1 MAYSTVDHLQELY
14 SHTHRVYYCESKF
27 NSHSD
32 LNDSLFKDFLTN
44 FGSEHGCS
52 VIGGHLHSPSIST
65 EMPNSDGDD
74 DIGGLIIWYLI
85 GYHKDN
91 FASKLSLFEHLPD
104 STSINILNR
113 RSVNS
118 LIETALSNCEC
129 PLRLCPMSD

>member
-1 MAYSTVDHLQELY
+1 MAHTTVDHLQELY
-14 SHTHRVYYCESKF
+14 SQTHRAYYCESKF

-32 LNDSLFKDFLTN
+32 LNNSLLKDYLTY
-44 FGSEHGCS
+44 FAKQQGCS
-52 VIGGHLHSPSIST
+52 IIGGHLHSPSLST
-65 EMPNSDGDD
+65 EMPNSDS

-85 GYHKDN
+85 GFHKEN